1 MEQAVKV
8 INEYIEFKEKMEY
21 KKELGYSLSYS
32 DIQKLNELREEAL
45 KAKDKI
51 KEENKEI
58 KKLIKS
64 IK

>member
-21 KKELGYSLSYS
+21 KKDLGYSLSYS